1 MQSGN
6 SIYSATQKV
15 TKQTDIDP
23 YYTLVENPII
33 TAFTYYC
40 YDDAATAA

>member
-6 SIYSATQKV
+6 RYTVLPKKV
-15 TKQTDIDP
+15 TKQTDINP

-33 TAFTYYC
+33 TAFTYHY